1 MGRCV
6 GGWQSTPHRERRPVT
21 ASPRALELARAAA
34 NAAAEKLATDIIVLD
49 VSEQLVITDCFVVAS
64 ASSDRQVVAVIDA
77 IESALRDLDAK
88 PLRREG
94 TKEARWVL
102 LDYADI
108 VVHVQHVEQRLYYSL
123 ERLWKDCPAVS
134 FDGATADTRAAVGD
148 N

>member
-1 MGRCV
+1 M
-6 GGWQSTPHRERRPVT
+6 T

-34 NAAAEKLATDIIVLD
+34 NAAADKLATDIVVLD

-64 ASSDRQVVAVIDA
+64 AASDRQVMAVVDA
-77 IESALRDLDAK
+77 IEDALRDLGAK

-123 ERLWKDCPAVS
+123 ERLWKDCPAVA
-134 FDGATADTRAAVGD
+134 FEGADVRSAVGD
-148 N
+148 S

>member
-1 MGRCV
+1 M
-6 GGWQSTPHRERRPVT
+6 T

-34 NAAAEKLATDIIVLD
+34 NAAADKLATDIVVLD

-64 ASSDRQVVAVIDA
+64 AASDRQVVAVIDA

-94 TKEARWVL
+94 QKEARWVL

-123 ERLWKDCPAVS
+123 ERLWKDCPSVS
-134 FDGATADTRAAVGD
+134 FEGATADLRSAVGD
-148 N
+148 S

>member
-1 MGRCV
+1 M
-6 GGWQSTPHRERRPVT
+6 T

-34 NAAAEKLATDIIVLD
+34 NAAADKLATDIIVLD

-64 ASSDRQVVAVIDA
+64 AASDRQVVAVIDA
-77 IESALRDLDAK
+77 IEAALRDLDAK

-94 TKEARWVL
+94 QKEARWVL

-123 ERLWKDCPAVS
+123 ERLWKDCPSVS
-134 FDGATADTRAAVGD
+134 FDGAPADARTAVGD

>member
-1 MGRCV
+1 M
-6 GGWQSTPHRERRPVT
+6 T

-34 NAAAEKLATDIIVLD
+34 NAAADKLATDIVVLD

-64 ASSDRQVVAVIDA
+64 AASDRQVVAVIDA
-77 IESALRDLDAK
+77 IEGALRDLDAK

-94 TKEARWVL
+94 QKEARWVL

-123 ERLWKDCPAVS
+123 ERLWKDCPSVS
-134 FDGATADTRAAVGD
+134 FEGATADLRSAVGD
-148 N
+148 S

>member
-1 MGRCV
+1 M
-6 GGWQSTPHRERRPVT
+6 T

-34 NAAAEKLATDIIVLD
+34 NAAADKLATDIVVLD

-64 ASSDRQVVAVIDA
+64 AASDRQVVAVIDA
-77 IESALRDLDAK
+77 IESALRDHDAK

-94 TKEARWVL
+94 QKEARWVL

-123 ERLWKDCPAVS
+123 ERLWKDCPSVS
-134 FDGATADTRAAVGD
+134 FEGATADLRSAVGD
-148 N
+148 S

>member
-1 MGRCV
+1 M
-6 GGWQSTPHRERRPVT
+6 T
-21 ASPRALELARAAA
+21 ASPRAIELARAAA
-34 NAAAEKLATDIIVLD
+34 DAAADKLATDIVVLD
-49 VSEQLVITDCFVVAS
+49 VSEQLAITDCFVVAS
-64 ASSDRQVVAVIDA
+64 AASDRQVVAVVDA
-77 IESALRDLDAK
+77 VEEALRGLGAK

-123 ERLWKDCPAVS
+123 ERLWKDCPSIS
-134 FDGATADTRAAVGD
+134 FEGADARTAVGD

>member
-1 MGRCV
+1 M
-6 GGWQSTPHRERRPVT
+6 T

-34 NAAAEKLATDIIVLD
+34 NAAADKLATDIIVLD

-64 ASSDRQVVAVIDA
+64 AASDRQVVAVIDA
-77 IESALRDLDAK
+77 IEAALRDLDAK

-94 TKEARWVL
+94 QKEARWVL

-123 ERLWKDCPAVS
+123 ERLWKDCPSVS
-134 FDGATADTRAAVGD
+134 FEGATADLQSAVGD